1 MPYVGKPDPVQLQE
15 TIRKLRQE
23 NQHLKEQVPGVASS
37 VLCEVNRMP
46 GFKKSGTLKLQKANN

>member
-1 MPYVGKPDPVQLQE
+1 MGKPDPVQLQE

-37 VLCEVNRMP
+37 VLCEVNGMQ
-46 GFKKSGTLKLQKANN
+46 GG